1 MWIGKNHTPQA
12 LYIAWYH
19 VFSEYLFGHE
29 HHARSTTFDLVWKN
43 KGEGVCNHITF
54 CESTYDLI
62 FKTWLN
68 QLHGVIYSGFWENV
82 QIVHE
87 STSPLKW
94 IMVWKVHFLPRHL
107 VFWNHGILPP
117 PRVTHTHTYEVVV
130 EKCVARRV
138 GETSSCS
145 EPQRLREHQISIVK
159 AVGSSMTE
167 HRSKPAFIFIPSKLP
182 NFCELR
188 TCTNVIDSDETK

>member
-1 MWIGKNHTPQA
+1 
-12 LYIAWYH
+12 
-19 VFSEYLFGHE
+19 
-29 HHARSTTFDLVWKN
+29 
-43 KGEGVCNHITF
+43 
-54 CESTYDLI
+54 
-62 FKTWLN
+62 
-68 QLHGVIYSGFWENV
+68 
-82 QIVHE
+82 
-87 STSPLKW
+87 
-94 IMVWKVHFLPRHL
+94 MVGKVHFLPRHL

>member
-1 MWIGKNHTPQA
+1 MNH
-12 LYIAWYH
+12 
-19 VFSEYLFGHE
+19 G
-29 HHARSTTFDLVWKN
+29 R
-43 KGEGVCNHITF
+43 
-54 CESTYDLI
+54 ESS
-62 FKTWLN
+62 F
-68 QLHGVIYSGFWENV
+68 FAA
-82 QIVHE
+82 
-87 STSPLKW
+87 SPC
-94 IMVWKVHFLPRHL
+94 I
-107 VFWNHGILPP
+107 WNHGILPP

-188 TCTNVIDSDETK
+188 TCTNVIDSDETKQFLLSHD